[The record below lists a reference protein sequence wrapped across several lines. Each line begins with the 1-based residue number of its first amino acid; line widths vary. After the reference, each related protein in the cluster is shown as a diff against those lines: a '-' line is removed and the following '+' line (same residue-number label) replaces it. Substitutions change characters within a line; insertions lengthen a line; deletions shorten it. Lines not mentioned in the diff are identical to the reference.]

1 MNDHQTSAYGAAGHA
16 TGSAPPSLAAGDG
29 STTHL
34 ADPST
39 RHRCITTSRL
49 SPKRVGS
56 RSAIPTA
63 LWTFIIPMARRSIS
77 KPMAARGNPYG
88 ERSMQ
93 PEPEHNARVGI
104 C

>member
-1 MNDHQTSAYGAAGHA
+1 MNDHQTSAYDAAGHA

-56 RSAIPTA
+56 RSAIPDGTVDIHHPDGTA
-63 LWTFIIPMARRSIS
+63 IHLEADGSTWQSI
-77 KPMAARGNPYG
+77 R
-88 ERSMQ
+88 
-93 PEPEHNARVGI
+93 
-104 C
+104 